1 MSKILTYVN
10 NMATKEDL
18 HLAFDL
24 IVMIHLSSSW
34 QAVLRSWVRNSSL
47 FLAGLSVSS
56 LV

>member
-18 HLAFDL
+18 RLAFDL
-24 IVMIHLSSSW
+24 ILMIHLSSSW
-34 QAVLRSWVRNSSL
+34 QVVLRSWVRNTSL
-47 FLAGLSVSS
+47 FLAGLSISS